1 MVATFEDIAQ
11 GKYILLTTFKK
22 DGTAVP
28 TPLWGAVEGNRLL
41 MWTVADSWKV
51 KRIRRNPKVTIAPCD
66 VRGNPQGDAV
76 DAVAEILG
84 AAETEK
90 ARSAVVSK
98 YGILGWLVVTGSV
111 LRRGK
116 SGSVG
121 LAITAARAE

>member
-11 GKYILLTTFKK
+11 GKYVLLTTFKK

-28 TPLWGAVEGNRLL
+28 TPLWGALDGEQLL

-51 KRIRRNPKVTIAPCD
+51 KRIRRNPTVTIAPCD
-66 VRGNPQGDAV
+66 MRGNPQGEAV
-76 DAVAEILG
+76 DAAARILD
-84 AAETEK
+84 AAGTDK
-90 ARSAVVSK
+90 ARAAVASK
-98 YGILGWLVVTGSV
+98 YGILGWLTVKGSV

-121 LAITAARAE
+121 LAITAA